1 MVNKNEYFEKKKN
14 LVKFNENKTWENINQ
29 KIIKYFNEN

>member
-1 MVNKNEYFEKKKN
+1 MNTLKKKKN
-14 LVKFNENKTWENINQ
+14 IGKFNENKTWENINQ